1 MIGYVLRFDNILLTL
16 KKLIKNR
23 KYGKAKLVDIKV
35 GQYLPDW
42 RKNKNYKHGSVL
54 KKN

>member
-16 KKLIKNR
+16 KKLIKNK

-42 RKNKNYKHGSVL
+42 RKNKKL
-54 KKN
+54 